1 MSALTRL
8 TAFIGLLDST
18 IRRLD
23 YRVSRTVGG
32 PLERWGISRHTWAAI
47 SLPTLITFFL
57 VNGLALRVGAPRLL
71 LAVAAAAAGAL
82 CFGLALRVS
91 NSRGWSMTTD
101 YLVQSALLVAVGGV
115 AWWWSRPE
123 DTQQTGGV
131 YRHVYIPLSAIV
143 AVAGVA
149 AAALAATLFRSI
161 GARETV
167 PHRLEVVELLVNRPA
182 TRPPSW
188 GMLGV
193 AFAGVVT
200 SALGRLLLPPS
211 FLVLLVPRGFV
222 RSAFAAV
229 LVLNLIALA
238 FASIDRRFDAAWH
251 IPNRVFFR
259 GWARMLSWGVIAL
272 GLAWV
277 FDFQYVSTVLDGA
290 RNRTIVG
297 IVIGAYTLMW
307 WHDYWSSSLV
317 AIRVLDVLGGRG
329 SAADATIEYP
339 IREEYVATRV
349 AAAGRTIQAHGS
361 GRLLVIGPLADAA
374 GFGFHLYE
382 PTDLLEELADGL
394 PPHHPNREDID
405 WMQWRLRAHFMGV
418 AMLLAALAG
427 GAAWALHEQPQVPLV
442 EARLVSDDAL
452 DAAGILFPRE
462 VCIADEAII
471 ALSASGGGTRAA
483 LYTAAVLERLHRLGH
498 LRRIRLVSGVSGGG
512 AALAYFAG
520 HRDRLLSAAP
530 GSAPWSDFFDRM
542 KQPYIEDVID
552 GASEWR
558 MVSNER
564 LGTLLSESFDRHWDL
579 PRDGTLRTV
588 ANMGVIFNT
597 ALAGRFLREPGD
609 PTDATL
615 GDLELRSGRAG
626 LSDVAGGR
634 LVFTNLLLPQHFDA
648 PGLFTTAAGRPVET
662 RDARLPIV
670 VISDRG
676 VRLADAAAANANFP
690 PVFANAAVDI
700 DGTHRY
706 WVTDGGAIDNRG
718 LETLL
723 LAVRHAVG
731 HMPAWCATPPA
742 VHVIEVE
749 ASAFSDGYRQDR
761 GVGSVIAAGSA
772 FASQL
777 DSELLQDVTTL
788 VEARRGTVQFH
799 YLPMPAVLRRAGS
812 LGTHWMLQKRVTVCL
827 DPSCTSWP
835 PWRDTRRTLSGDEVL
850 AILRAFSGQPLPDD
864 VSEAARET
872 FCVALEDATSRVAT
886 SVASEVSAMVTPDP
900 RDRARCD
907 ATATQATKTS
917 SHKEH

>member
-18 IRRLD
+18 IRNLD

-32 PLERWGISRHTWAAI
+32 PLERWGISRHTWAAVA
-47 SLPTLITFFL
+47 LPTLIAFFL
-57 VNGLALRVGAPRLL
+57 VNGPALRVGAPRLPI
-71 LAVAAAAAGAL
+71 AIGVAIAAGA
-82 CFGLALRVS
+82 CAAVALRLGHRRAWPLAV
-91 NSRGWSMTTD
+91 D
-101 YLVQSALLVAVGGV
+101 YLVQAAILGSIGAAV
-115 AWWWSRPE
+115 WWWSRAA

-131 YRHVYIPLSAIV
+131 YRHVYIPLAAAV

-149 AAALAATLFRSI
+149 AAALAAAMFSSTT
-161 GARETV
+161 ARESV
-167 PHRLEVVELLVNRPA
+167 PHRLTVVELFVKRPV
-182 TRPPSW
+182 TRTPSW

-193 AFAGVVT
+193 AFVGVLT

-211 FLVLLVPRGFV
+211 FVVLLVPRGWV
-222 RSAFAAV
+222 RGMFAAI
-229 LVLNLIALA
+229 LAINLIALA

-272 GLAWV
+272 GVAWV
-277 FDFQYVSTVLDGA
+277 LDVQYVSTVLDGA

-297 IVIGAYTLMW
+297 IVIGAYALMW
-307 WHDYWSSSLV
+307 WHDYWNSSLV

-329 SAADATIEYP
+329 TAADAVIEYP
-339 IREEYVATRV
+339 IRDEYVATEV
-349 AAAGRTIQAHGS
+349 AASGRTIQAHGS
-361 GRLLVIGPLADAA
+361 GRLLVTGLLP
-374 GFGFHLYE
+374 GRPGVGFHLYE
-382 PTDLLEELADGL
+382 PSDLLERLADGL
-394 PPHHPNREDID
+394 PPYHPNRADID

-418 AMLLAALAG
+418 AVLLAALAG
-427 GAAWALHEQPQVPLV
+427 GGAWLLHDQPQVPHL
-442 EARLVSDDAL
+442 EAHLTAPGAL
-452 DAAGILFPRE
+452 DAAAVMFTPETCGG
-462 VCIADEAII
+462 DEAVI

-498 LRRIRLVSGVSGGG
+498 LPRIRIVSGVSGGG
-512 AALAYFAG
+512 AALAYFAA
-520 HRDRLLSAAP
+520 HRDRLTAAAP
-530 GSAPWSDFFDRM
+530 GSPPWTQFFDRM
-542 KQPYIEDVID
+542 KEPYIEDVID
-552 GASEWR
+552 GAAEWR

-564 LGTLLSESFDRHWDL
+564 LGRLLAESFERHWDL
-579 PRDGTLRTV
+579 PGDGTLRSVTG
-588 ANMGVIFNT
+588 MGLILNT
-597 ALAGRFLREPGD
+597 ALAGRFIREPGD
-609 PTDATL
+609 PAGSTL
-615 GDLELRSGRAG
+615 GELERRSGRTG

-634 LVFTNLLLPQHFDA
+634 LVFTNLALPQHVDS
-648 PGLFTTAAGRPVET
+648 PGLFTTAEGTPVDT

-670 VISDRG
+670 VVADVG

-690 PVFANAAVDI
+690 PVFANAAVDV

-723 LAVRHAVG
+723 LAVRHAVR
-731 HMPAWCATPPA
+731 HMPQSCARPPA

-777 DSELLQDVTTL
+777 DSELLQDVRVLT
-788 VEARRGTVQFH
+788 EQRGGGVQFH

-827 DPSCTSWP
+827 DPSCTAWP
-835 PWRDTRRTLSGDEVL
+835 PWRDSRRTLSGDEVL
-850 AILRAFSGQPLPDD
+850 AILRALGGQPLPEDA
-864 VSEAARET
+864 SSAARET
-872 FCVALEDATSRVAT
+872 FCVALDEAASRVAT
-886 SVASEVSAMVTPDP
+886 SIASEVSAMVTPDA
-900 RDRARCD
+900 RDRARCGE
-907 ATATQATKTS
+907 QKGS
-917 SHKEH
+917 

>member
-1 MSALTRL
+1 
-8 TAFIGLLDST
+8 
-18 IRRLD
+18 
-23 YRVSRTVGG
+23 
-32 PLERWGISRHTWAAI
+32 
-47 SLPTLITFFL
+47 
-57 VNGLALRVGAPRLL
+57 
-71 LAVAAAAAGAL
+71 
-82 CFGLALRVS
+82 
-91 NSRGWSMTTD
+91 
-101 YLVQSALLVAVGGV
+101 
-115 AWWWSRPE
+115 
-123 DTQQTGGV
+123 
-131 YRHVYIPLSAIV
+131 
-143 AVAGVA
+143 
-149 AAALAATLFRSI
+149 
-161 GARETV
+161 
-167 PHRLEVVELLVNRPA
+167 
-182 TRPPSW
+182 
-188 GMLGV
+188 MLGV
-193 AFAGVVT
+193 AFVGVLT

-222 RSAFAAV
+222 RGVFAAV

-277 FDFQYVSTVLDGA
+277 FDIQYVSTVLDGA

-297 IVIGAYTLMW
+297 IIIGAYTLMW
-307 WHDYWSSSLV
+307 WHDYWSSGFV

-329 SAADATIEYP
+329 TAADATIEYP
-339 IREEYVATRV
+339 IRDEYVATRV

-361 GRLLVIGPLADAA
+361 GRLLVLGPLADGG

-382 PTDLLEELADGL
+382 PADLLEQLADGL
-394 PPHHPNREDID
+394 PPHHPNRADID
-405 WMQWRLRAHFMGV
+405 WMQWRLRAHFMAV
-418 AMLLAALAG
+418 AMVLAAIAA

-442 EARLVSDDAL
+442 EARLASTDAL
-452 DAAGILFPRE
+452 DPAGVLFPPE
-462 VCIADEAII
+462 ACTADGAII

-498 LRRIRLVSGVSGGG
+498 LGRIRVVSGVSGGG

-520 HRDRLLSAAP
+520 HRDRLMAAAP
-530 GSAPWSDFFDRM
+530 GSTPWGEFFERM
-542 KQPYIEDVID
+542 KEPYIEDVID
-552 GASEWR
+552 GAAEWR

-564 LGTLLSESFDRHWDL
+564 LGRLLAESFDRHWDL
-579 PRDGTLRTV
+579 PHGGTLRG
-588 ANMGVIFNT
+588 AGNLGVILNT
-597 ALAGRFLREPGD
+597 ALAGRFLRQPGD
-609 PTDATL
+609 PPAATL
-615 GDLELRSGRAG
+615 GELELRSGRTG

-634 LVFTNLLLPQHFDA
+634 LVFTNLLLPQHFDS
-648 PGLFTTAAGRPVET
+648 PGLFTTATGQPVET

-670 VISDRG
+670 VVSDRA

-690 PVFANAAVDI
+690 PVFANTAVDI

-723 LAVRHAVG
+723 LTVRHAAQ
-731 HMPAWCATPPA
+731 HMPRSCATPPA

-777 DSELLQDVTTL
+777 DSELLQDVRAL
-788 VEARRGTVQFH
+788 VEGRRGTVQFH

-812 LGTHWMLQKRVTVCL
+812 VGTHWMLQKRVTVCL

-835 PWRDTRRTLSGDEVL
+835 PWRDRRRTLSGDEVL
-850 AILRAFSGQPLPDD
+850 AILRAFGGQPLPEE
-864 VSEAARET
+864 VSAAARET
-872 FCVALEDATSRVAT
+872 FCVALEEATSGVAT
-886 SVASEVSAMVTPDP
+886 AVASEVSAMVTPDA
-900 RDRARCD
+900 RDRARCESK
-907 ATATQATKTS
+907 ATK
-917 SHKEH
+917 K